1 MNIDGS
7 DSLPGDSE
15 TTVVVVV
22 AAAAEVAPALLL
34 NSLPTMFS
42 FVTSVFGP
50 SLIVVMNR
58 VSLDRGIKSRV
69 LYHFV
74 TPSDTKYTLSSSV
87 HAYTHTPMNLS
98 PRGLQPCPSSLPR
111 IISIFQVKGREKG
124 KEGKRGEEGRVSLF
138 PKRLNKW
145 GSIIAVSGL
154 FVCFFFFF

>member
-34 NSLPTMFS
+34 NSLPTRLS
-42 FVTSVFGP
+42 FVTSVFGS
-50 SLIVVMNR
+50 SLIVVVMNR

-98 PRGLQPCPSSLPR
+98 PRGLQPCLSSLPR
-111 IISIFQVKGREKG
+111 IISIFQVKG
-124 KEGKRGEEGRVSLF
+124 
-138 PKRLNKW
+138 
-145 GSIIAVSGL
+145 
-154 FVCFFFFF
+154 